1 MKRSIQLL
9 LCSMIIFLAG
19 CTGQVKD
26 ESRESSQEVT
36 GIELKDLKQTEHFQ
50 KGALEHIF
58 EGDINR
64 KGKAVGFHYEGEKI
78 ETVRGA
84 TIEGTVS
91 KPNKDGVYHGK
102 VKIDDVTKNGFSTFF
117 PKAWTAQE
125 VVDNINQA
133 YENKTF
139 VTGNTYV
146 GVADSGVKIEMFLN
160 QKDQIISAFPKE

>member
-1 MKRSIQLL
+1 MKRMIQWILF
-9 LCSMIIFLAG
+9 STFIFLVG
-19 CTGQVKD
+19 CTGQ
-26 ESRESSQEVT
+26 SQNEQAKTQETVVELS
-36 GIELKDLKQTEHFQ
+36 ELKHTENFQ
-50 KGALEHIF
+50 NGALAHIF

-78 ETVRGA
+78 KTVRGE

-91 KPNKDGVYHGK
+91 QPNKEGVYHGK
-102 VKIDDVTKNGFSTFF
+102 VKIDDITKNGFSTFF
-117 PKAWTAQE
+117 PKEWTAQE
-125 VVDNINQA
+125 VVDQINQA

-146 GVADSGVKIEMFLN
+146 GVAASGIKIEMYLN